1 MYDPSPTNN
10 PPPAAPQRPA
20 DSSFSVPA
28 PLTLAV
34 LTASYISGGGN
45 AEQDKAVREEGAYLR
60 SLAGGSSS
68 QAVQS
73 LAAQLPVLEALFL
86 RLAKEAVEATRSTEK
101 VKLLKASLQA
111 QESYG
116 RTVALIAK
124 LNKQEGDWDTVDE
137 VSWR

>member
-1 MYDPSPTNN
+1 MYDASPTNN
-10 PPPAAPQRPA
+10 PPPAASQRPA

-28 PLTLAV
+28 PLALAV
-34 LTASYISGGGN
+34 LTASYVSGGGSE
-45 AEQDKAVREEGAYLR
+45 EQQKAVREEGKYLR
-60 SLAGGSSS
+60 DLAGGSAS

-86 RLAKEAVEATRSTEK
+86 RLAKEAVEAKRSAEV

-116 RTVALIAK
+116 RTVVLIAK

-137 VSWR
+137 VIWR